1 LDQLVA
7 LILACSLHFDDHLVE
22 ALARK
27 LSMSNQLFVG
37 DFATLDTFES
47 VRSVPDGLQVV
58 ERIMARGGRPAVGYM
73 AVPVEWAARFGRPID
88 DLFDGCTNIAVAT
101 AMLSEY
107 AQACSAGAARPA
119 KFHRRP
125 RRTARHPTRSLRYC
139 VLRRLEIDLNIVG
152 IADHVLPEIARLEG
166 ARPDP
171 DVDPPSA
178 RSPLYPD
185 DSDSSDL
192 HEGGD
197 WSSPRVFLP
206 TPTVSARSP
215 ALPRPAET
223 PVLDRRSSAVSP
235 LAPAPP
241 PPSTPDVLMR

>member
-1 LDQLVA
+1 MDQLVA

-47 VRSVPDGLQVV
+47 VRSVPDGRQVV
-58 ERIMARGGRPAVGYM
+58 DRITARGGRPAIGYM

-107 AQACSAGAARPA
+107 ARACSAGVARPSEL
-119 KFHRRP
+119 HRRP
-125 RRTARHPTRSLRYC
+125 RRTERHPTRSLRYC
-139 VLRRLEIDLNIVG
+139 VLRRLEIDLNVVG
-152 IADHVLPEIARLEG
+152 IADHVLPEIAKLEG
-166 ARPDP
+166 APPDP
-171 DVDPPSA
+171 DVDPLSA

-185 DSDSSDL
+185 NSDSSYL
-192 HEGGD
+192 HDGSD
-197 WSSPRVFLP
+197 WSSPRVFLSI
-206 TPTVSARSP
+206 PTVSARSP
-215 ALPRPAET
+215 APPRPAES
-223 PVLDRRSSAVSP
+223 PALDRRPSAVSP
-235 LAPAPP
+235 LVPASPP
-241 PPSTPDVLMR
+241 VRRRTF